1 MDTFTNTTPADWRE
15 LRLAL
20 ASLEEQLRSLYA
32 ERQAEGATPGGS
44 DSDAAATIESM
55 EAQLK
60 SLYEERQHQAAAG
73 DTELQDRADSFEAQ
87 LREIYSERQE
97 TGDIETS
104 LRGLETQ
111 LADIY
116 AERATSTGSVAQL
129 EAAVLSLESQVR
141 ALLEERNDLLNSL
154 AGHGAQVDRAKERM
168 ISLVAQLIE
177 SEFSHA

>member
-32 ERQAEGATPGGS
+32 ERQAEGTTSDGS
-44 DSDAAATIESM
+44 SSESDATIESM
-55 EAQLK
+55 EAQLR
-60 SLYEERQHQAAAG
+60 SLYEERQQWTG
-73 DTELQDRADSFEAQ
+73 SDLQDRADSFEAQ
-87 LREIYSERQE
+87 LRAIYAERQE
-97 TGDIETS
+97 QGNLETS
-104 LRGLETQ
+104 LQGLETQ

-116 AERATSTGSVAQL
+116 AERASSNGTAAEL
-129 EAAVLSLESQVR
+129 EASVLSLEAQVR

-168 ISLVAQLIE
+168 LSLVAQLIE